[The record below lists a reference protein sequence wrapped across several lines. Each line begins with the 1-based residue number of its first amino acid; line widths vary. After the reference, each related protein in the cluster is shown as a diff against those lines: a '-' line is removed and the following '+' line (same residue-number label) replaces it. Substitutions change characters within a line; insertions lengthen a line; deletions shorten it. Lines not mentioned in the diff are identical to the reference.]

1 MKMINVFVLML
12 LLLATAS
19 WASAKTEEVS
29 VGPFNV
35 SFDLNTTENYTVTSN
50 FTTQE
55 GSQSGIIEI
64 ESNDGSQAA
73 IGITAYDRWQYAGL
87 SADMDYMNLSLQ
99 SDENVIEGSVSEET
113 VDGHPAVIVAQTR
126 KQPGAEST
134 TNSTI
139 AISWAD
145 EKQMEGYD
153 VPVAKTKVE
162 IISTLPENMTQSLLD
177 TLHVA
182 L

>member
-1 MKMINVFVLML
+1 MNVFVLML

-19 WASAKTEEVS
+19 WASAKTEKVS

-35 SFDLNTTENYTVTSN
+35 SFDLNTTENYTVTYN

-64 ESNDGSQAA
+64 KSNNGSQAA
-73 IGITAYDRWQYAGL
+73 IGITAYDRWQHAGL
-87 SADMDYMNLSLQ
+87 SSDMDYMNLSLQ
-99 SDENVIEGSVSEET
+99 SDENVIEGSVSEEM
-113 VDGHPAVIVAQTR
+113 VDGQSAVVVAQTR
-126 KQPGAEST
+126 ELPGAKST
-134 TNSTI
+134 MNSTI
-139 AISWAD
+139 VIYWAD
-145 EKQMEGYD
+145 GKQMEGYD

-162 IISTLPENMTQSLLD
+162 IISMFPENMTQGLLD